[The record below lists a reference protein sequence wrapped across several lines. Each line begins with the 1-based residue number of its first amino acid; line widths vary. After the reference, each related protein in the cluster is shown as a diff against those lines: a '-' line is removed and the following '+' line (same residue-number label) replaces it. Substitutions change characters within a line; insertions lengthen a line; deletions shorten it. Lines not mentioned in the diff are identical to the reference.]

1 MTAASPG
8 LARPSRLSLGGLAS
22 GILGARR
29 PPLLLVV
36 LALVTAVFM
45 TVPLIYVLYRGL
57 SADPEIWQRLWE
69 TRLPELF
76 TNTIKLVVAVS
87 AGAAVTGV
95 ALAWL
100 VVRTDL
106 PGRSL
111 FSWLAAMPL
120 AVPPYVGALAY
131 IALLGPGGYVE
142 DWLSAI
148 TGVDGRDLPMPE
160 FFGLGGAAFVLV
172 IFTYPYVFL
181 LAGAALRTSDRSLEV
196 AAAAAGHGTLSTLR
210 RVVLPLLT
218 PAVGA
223 GVLLVALYT
232 LADFGEVSLMRY
244 QTFTYAI
251 YQQFT
256 ARFDRSA
263 AAMLSSVLVVL
274 TILLLWAQALSQSR
288 RRYHQAGSSKP
299 PRVVHLGRWRY
310 PALAFV
316 LLVMSLA
323 LFIPIGLLVYW
334 TIDGLNDSSTV
345 SQVWSYSDDSIYS
358 YAWHSLWTSA
368 LAATIAV
375 LAALPLALLATRF
388 DSPASRWLSRFA
400 QAGYAL
406 PGIVVALS
414 VIFLL
419 NRYFDALYGSTLVV
433 VIAYVLL
440 FYTQAHQAVMASLA
454 QVPPAIEEAARSL
467 GRRPERAFAE
477 ATLPLIVPGLV
488 AGWALVFLTSLK
500 ELPATLLLRPAGFDT
515 LPVRIWINSSEGV
528 VALAA
533 PLALVLI
540 ACASLPLYLLLRRS
554 ELGFRVLS

>member
-1 MTAASPG
+1 MTAARST
-8 LARPSRLSLGGLAS
+8 LAWDPWPSRVRTAV
-22 GILGARR
+22 LGARR
-29 PPLLLVV
+29 PPIGLIVIS
-36 LALVTAVFM
+36 LATAAFM
-45 TVPLIYVLYRGL
+45 MVPLVYVLYRGL
-57 SADPEIWQRLWE
+57 SADAEIWERLWE

-76 TNTIKLVVAVS
+76 ANTVKLVTAVS
-87 AGAAVTGV
+87 LAAAVTGV

-100 VVRTDL
+100 IVRTDL
-106 PGRSL
+106 PGRAL

-120 AVPPYVGALAY
+120 AVPPYVGALTY

-148 TGVDGRDLPMPE
+148 TGVEGRDLPMPE
-160 FFGLGGAAFVLV
+160 FFGLGGATFVLV
-172 IFTYPYVFL
+172 IFTYPYVYL
-181 LAGAALRTSDRSLEV
+181 LAAAALRTSDRSLEEV
-196 AAAAAGHGTLSTLR
+196 AAAAGHGTLSTLR
-210 RVVLPLLT
+210 RIVLPLLT
-218 PAVGA
+218 PAIGA

-274 TILLLWAQALSQSR
+274 TIGLLWAQTLTQSR
-288 RRYHQAGSSKP
+288 RRYHQTGSGKP
-299 PRVVHLGRWRY
+299 PHTVRLGRWRY

-316 LLVMSLA
+316 LLVLSLA

-334 TIDGLNDSSTV
+334 TIDGLTDSSTLND
-345 SQVWSYSDDSIYS
+345 VWSYSDDSIYV
-358 YAWHSLWTSA
+358 YAWNSLWTA
-368 LAATIAV
+368 AVAATIAV

-388 DSPASRWLSRFA
+388 DSPLSRWLARFA

-419 NRYFDALYGSTLVV
+419 NRYVDALYGSTLVI

-440 FYTQAHQAVMASLA
+440 FYAQAHQAVAASLA
-454 QVPPAIEEAARSL
+454 QVPPAVEEAARSL
-467 GRRPERAFAE
+467 GRRPERAFVE

-488 AGWALVFLTSLK
+488 AGWALVFLTALK

-515 LPVRIWINSSEGV
+515 LPVRIWINSSEGIV
-528 VALAA
+528 TLAA

-540 ACASLPLYLLLRRS
+540 ACASLPLYLLLRRT
-554 ELGFRVLS
+554 ELGFRVIT